1 MFDGARVRQFVAS
14 LIAVLVG
21 TAPLAAM
28 MIWGS
33 SHIPAGAVEARSLYR
48 QAQELFSEGDTQTAR
63 TTCQRAIQLHGQS
76 SDALILMGTIKGR
89 QGDLQGS
96 IQDLQRAL
104 QIHPNHAKA
113 HQRRAWVQQRL
124 GNHQE
129 AIVHYRQALR
139 GSSNQADVHN
149 GLGQALAAQEL
160 DKQAAQHLQEAIDL
174 NPGLGDAHYYLG
186 NMLQKLG
193 RPEKSVVHW
202 QRAMELR
209 PHWVA
214 PLLALGQVR
223 GTHPKPELRNAQQAI
238 ELLHKAAELS
248 NHQNPQVLATL
259 SEAYAANGQF
269 QDAIQ
274 AGEQAL
280 QLARASGND
289 GLMQTIQHRLDRHRQ
304 GTVVEPT
311 TPQL

>member
-1 MFDGARVRQFVAS
+1 MFDAARVRQFVAS

-33 SHIPAGAVEARSLYR
+33 SRIPEGAVEARSLYR
-48 QAQELFSEGDTQTAR
+48 QAQRLFSEGDTQTAR
-63 TTCQRAIQLHGQS
+63 TTCQQAIQLHGQS

-113 HQRRAWVQQRL
+113 HQRLAFVQQLL

-129 AIVHYRQALR
+129 AIVHYRQALP
-139 GSSNQADVHN
+139 GSGNQAEVHN

-160 DKQAAQHLQEAIDL
+160 DKQAAQHLRKAIRL
-174 NPGLGDAHYYLG
+174 NPDLGDAHYYLG
-186 NMLQKLG
+186 TVLQKLDL
-193 RPEKSVVHW
+193 PEESLAHW
-202 QRAMELR
+202 QQAVELR
-209 PHWVA
+209 PNWVA
-214 PLLALGQVR
+214 PLLALS
-223 GTHPKPELRNAQQAI
+223 K
-238 ELLHKAAELS
+238 
-248 NHQNPQVLATL
+248 
-259 SEAYAANGQF
+259 AYAASGQF

-274 AGEQAL
+274 AAEQAL

-289 GLMQTIQHRLDRHRQ
+289 GLVQAIQRRLDRHRQ
-304 GTVVEPT
+304 GPLADPT
-311 TPQL
+311 NP